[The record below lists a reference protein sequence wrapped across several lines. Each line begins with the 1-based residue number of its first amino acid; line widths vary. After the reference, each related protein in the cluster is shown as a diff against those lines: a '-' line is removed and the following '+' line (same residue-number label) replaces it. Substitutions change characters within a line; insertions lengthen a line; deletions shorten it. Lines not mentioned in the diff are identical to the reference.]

1 MTEPVS
7 ASTLHTLACRLPS
20 RDGCGT
26 RVHTIPV
33 ALATPTAATRSRT
46 CSYSSSSISR
56 GTIIASTHFPRPAI
70 RTRGGCPGASA
81 RNQNLTGVPEGNSA
95 QPEGQGPGARLAYGL
110 TSQREI
116 PASAG
121 SHQHP
126 ASTLPAPCQH
136 PGHPAA
142 RPPKPPRGSPPAPT
156 LPRPPFS
163 RQRNVPTGTP
173 GLACHEVRT
182 QPVTS

>member
-70 RTRGGCPGASA
+70 RTRGG
-81 RNQNLTGVPEGNSA
+81 
-95 QPEGQGPGARLAYGL
+95 GPGARLAYGL

-182 QPVTS
+182 QPVTSPNLA